1 MNPLIDEL
9 KKFGPISTEIETEI
23 MERTI
28 FTTRKKGDYFL
39 KKGQTVSN
47 MFVLETGCVRGFYN
61 KENKEINTWFGFEN
75 ELLGSFLPLFSNLP
89 SYENIQFL
97 EDSSLYYI
105 SANDLNA
112 LYLKDQQLNTV
123 GRKMAEYYCKILEVR
138 IASLQVES
146 AEERYIS
153 LDSDYPQALQRISLG
168 HIASYLGISQETLSR
183 IRKK

>member
-1 MNPLIDEL
+1 MNPLINEL
-9 KKFGPISTEIETEI
+9 RKLGPISTEIEQEI
-23 MERTI
+23 QAMTK
-28 FTTRKKGDYFL
+28 FVARKKGDYFL

-61 KENKEINTWFGFEN
+61 KKTKDINTWFGFEN

-97 EDSSLYYI
+97 KDATLYYI

-112 LYLKDQQLNTV
+112 LYPKHEQLNTV
-123 GRKMAEYYCKILEVR
+123 GRKMAEYYCKILEER
-138 IASLQVES
+138 IASFQVES

-153 LDSDYPQALQRISLG
+153 LLHDYPQALQRISLG